1 MALPAQASTC
11 APAAT
16 KGTAPSDYQTFCWL
30 DFTGYNDALAQGGGQ
45 PFSFTLPDGSTL
57 SMTLQ
62 VTTNAGNPALNA
74 HAVPSWSGSAI
85 GNSGFIGVPGNPVLY
100 ESQNGSTVT
109 VVLNNINVTPPLGS
123 GVIDTYAIVAADGES
138 TNQNESLQFTTN
150 GAPWAQVAQIPNGG
164 AYPTVSGVGSG
175 TVTETGVAGTVG
187 AFAYASVSNPSQITA
202 VMVGGGLQ
210 GAMFAVRY
218 ASMSV
223 SAQFNGARV
232 NAADQFIYSIKTP
245 GGATLASGTTTG
257 AGLGPFPAASVS
269 PIAAG
274 YPFVVTEAQAP
285 GSVSP
290 LADYAVSLTCTNQS
304 TGGSSTAVPTNQATT
319 SYTFPGLQYGD
330 AISCLFTDTANRTN
344 LTIAKS
350 GPASVNAGA
359 ALAYTIVVSDLGP
372 LGAAGA
378 LVQDPAVANFTATGV
393 ACTGA
398 SGGAVC
404 PAIAQLTI
412 ASLQGAGIAIPT
424 LPSGGAVTLVV
435 SGTAGTAN
443 ITNTAAITPPS
454 GTINSNPTPTSTAAT
469 TVTAA
474 ADLATTLSFPATVNA
489 GQPVSGTVLYT
500 NNGPSTASGTTF
512 TLSVAAN
519 LAVAPTLTGLPA
531 GASFAYVPATGVI
544 TRSGMPATIAAG
556 ANVGPI
562 TVGYTQPGSAT
573 STVSAAINATTTD
586 PNPANNAA
594 TVTITGAAVADLATT
609 LTFPATVNAGQPVS
623 GTVLYTNNGPSTAS
637 GITFTLSVAAN
648 LSVAPTVTGLPAGA
662 SFAYVPATGAITLSG
677 MPATLA
683 AGANIGP
690 IAVGYTQPGS
700 ATSTVSAAI
709 NATTTD
715 PNPANN
721 AATVTITGAAVADVA
736 VKLTF
741 PATVNA
747 GQTVTGTVLYTNNGP
762 SSASGPTF
770 TLSVTANLAVAPTVT
785 GLPAGASY
793 TYVPATG
800 AITLSGMP
808 ATIAAGAT
816 IGPIG
821 VSYTQPGSAT
831 SPVSAA
837 INATTTD
844 PNPANNA
851 ATVTITGAAVADV
864 AVKLT
869 FPINVNAGQPVS
881 GTVLYSNNGPSTA
894 SGPTFTLS
902 VAANLA
908 VAPTLTG
915 LPAGASFA
923 YVPATGAITLS
934 GMPATLAAGA
944 NVGPISVGYTQPA
957 SGTSVV
963 TASINSTTTDPNP
976 ANNSATVAIGGTMIA
991 DVATTL
997 NFPATVNAGQAVAG
1011 TVLYTNNGPSSAS
1024 GLTFTLSVAANLAVA
1039 PTVTGLPAGA
1049 SFAYVPAT
1057 GAITL
1062 SGMPATLAAGANVG
1076 PISVGY
1082 TQPAAATSTVTATVN
1097 STTTDPNPAN
1107 NAATATI
1114 GGAMVADVAVKLNI
1128 PATVNA
1134 GQPVSGT
1141 VLYTNNGPSTASGL
1155 AFNLSV
1161 ATNLAVA
1168 PTLTGLPAGAAYTYA
1183 PATGVILLSGMPATL
1198 ASGANVGPIT
1208 VGYTQPGSATSTVS
1222 AAITTTTL
1230 DPNLANNA
1238 ATATITGITVADVAA
1253 KLTFPATVNAGQPVS
1268 GTVLYGNSG
1277 PSTASGIT
1285 YTLSVAANL
1294 AVAPTLA
1301 GRPAGASYAYVP
1313 ATGVITLSGMPATLA
1328 SGANVGPITVG
1339 YTQPGSATSTVSASI
1354 NATTSDPD
1362 PANNSATVTIAG
1374 AAAADLATKLTF
1386 PAHANAGQSVAGTVL
1401 YGNSGPSTASGVTYT
1416 LSVAANL
1423 GVAPTV
1429 AGLPAGASY
1438 AYAPATGVITLS
1450 GMPST
1455 LAAGANVGPISVGYT
1470 QPAAATSSVTAGM
1483 HGATTDPDP
1492 ANNSATVTV
1501 TGITLADVAVKLNFP
1516 ATANAGQPVTGTVL
1530 YTNNGPSTAS
1540 GATFTLSVVADLA
1553 VAPVLTG
1560 LPAGATYSYAPATG
1574 VITLSGMP
1582 STLASGASV
1591 GPINLSYTQPVS
1603 GKSTVHAAIAS
1614 TTSDPDPAN
1623 GSATLT
1629 ITGAAAALSGMVF
1642 VDNNQDAIFDTGDSP
1657 VPGATVQLLSGT
1669 RLVASALTN
1678 GAGVYTFTIQAPG
1691 QYSLAVVPPKG
1702 FVPDTPSPVAVT
1714 LGGATPAAVNF
1725 GLIPAGAVGA
1735 LVLTKSSPLV
1745 NISAGQ
1751 SVPYTITA
1759 RNSRNTPIQNSTV
1772 TDLMPAG
1779 FRFYAGSGAING
1791 KKTNPTVSGRELAWS
1806 HLNFAPGE
1814 TKTFTLVLTAGSGV
1828 GGGDYVN
1835 QASAYSGLTHGLIS
1849 NLATA
1854 TVRIVGDPTFDCPD
1868 LIGKVFDDANA
1879 NGVQDPGEKGIA
1891 GVRLVT
1897 VQGLLVTTDAEGRY
1911 HIACPPIPND
1921 SSASNFVVKVDERTL
1936 PSGYR
1941 LTTDNPETVVLTPG
1955 KVSKLNFGATIQ
1967 HVERVEVNDAAYQ
1980 GNALRPAV
1988 VERLDVLVASL
1999 KDQASIMRLA
2009 YEAADESDALV
2020 NARLQ
2025 ILKNELAALWKA
2037 KDCRYPLRIEED
2049 IVRGVRQP

>member
-1 MALPAQASTC
+1 MFTACSKRDEPLRAGASLGGRARDFSWRALVRGLGLLVVLNLAMALPAQASTC

-45 PFSFTLPDGSTL
+45 PFTFTLPDGSTL
-57 SMTLQ
+57 SLTLQ
-62 VTTNAGNPALNA
+62 VTTNEGNPALNA

-109 VVLNNINVTPPLGS
+109 VVLNNISVAPPLGS
-123 GVIDTYAIVAADGES
+123 GVTDTYAIVAADGES
-138 TNQNESLQFTTN
+138 TNGGESLQFTTN
-150 GAPWAQVAQIPNGG
+150 GTAWAQVAQIPNGG
-164 AYPTVSGVGSG
+164 VYPAVSGVGSG
-175 TVTETGVAGTVG
+175 TVTETGANGTVG
-187 AFAYASVSNPSQITA
+187 AYAFASVNNPSQITA
-202 VMVGGGLQ
+202 VMVGTGLQ

-223 SAQFNGARV
+223 AAQLNGARA

-245 GGATLASGTTTG
+245 GGTTLASGTTTG
-257 AGLGPFPAASVS
+257 AGTGLFPAASVS

-274 YPFVVTEAQAP
+274 YPFVVTETQAP

-304 TGGSSTAVPTNQATT
+304 TGGSTTALPNNLAATT
-319 SYTFPGLQYGD
+319 YTFPGLLYGD
-330 AISCLFTDTANRTN
+330 AITCVFTDTANRTN

-412 ASLQGAGIAIPT
+412 ANLQGAGIAIPT

-443 ITNTAAITPPS
+443 IANTAAITPPS

-519 LAVAPTLTGLPA
+519 LAVAPTVTGLPA

-544 TRSGMPATIAAG
+544 TLSGMPATLAAG

-594 TVTITGAAVADLATT
+594 TVTITGAAVADVAVK
-609 LTFPATVNAGQPVS
+609 LTFPAAVNAGQPVS

-637 GITFTLSVAAN
+637 GTTFTLSVAAN
-648 LSVAPTVTGLPAGA
+648 LAVAPTVTGLPAGA
-662 SFAYVPATGAITLSG
+662 SFAYVPATGVITLSG
-677 MPATLA
+677 MPATIA
-683 AGANIGP
+683 AGVNIGP
-690 IAVGYTQPGS
+690 IGVSYTQPGS

-715 PNPANN
+715 PNPGNN

-741 PATVNA
+741 PT
-747 GQTVTGTVLYTNNGP
+747 
-762 SSASGPTF
+762 
-770 TLSVTANLAVAPTVT
+770 
-785 GLPAGASY
+785 
-793 TYVPATG
+793 
-800 AITLSGMP
+800 
-808 ATIAAGAT
+808 
-816 IGPIG
+816 
-821 VSYTQPGSAT
+821 
-831 SPVSAA
+831 
-837 INATTTD
+837 
-844 PNPANNA
+844 
-851 ATVTITGAAVADV
+851 
-864 AVKLT
+864 
-869 FPINVNAGQPVS
+869 NVNAGQPVS
-881 GTVLYSNNGPSTA
+881 GTVLYTNNGPSTA
-894 SGPTFTLS
+894 SGT
-902 VAANLA
+902 
-908 VAPTLTG
+908 
-915 LPAGASFA
+915 
-923 YVPATGAITLS
+923 
-934 GMPATLAAGA
+934 
-944 NVGPISVGYTQPA
+944 
-957 SGTSVV
+957 
-963 TASINSTTTDPNP
+963 
-976 ANNSATVAIGGTMIA
+976 
-991 DVATTL
+991 
-997 NFPATVNAGQAVAG
+997 
-1011 TVLYTNNGPSSAS
+1011 
-1024 GLTFTLSVAANLAVA
+1024 TFTLSVAANLAVA

-1062 SGMPATLAAGANVG
+1062 SGMPASLAAGANVG

-1082 TQPAAATSTVTATVN
+1082 TQPASGTSVVTASINSATTDPNPANNSATVAIGGTMIADVATTLNFPATVNAGQPVSGTVIFTNNGPSTASGVAFTLSVAANLAVAPTVTGLPAGASFAYVPATGVITLSGMPATLASGANVGPISVGYTQPASATSVVTASIN

-1107 NAATATI
+1107 NSATVAI
-1114 GGAMVADVAVKLNI
+1114 GGAMVADVAVKVNF

-1141 VLYTNNGPSTASGL
+1141 VLFTNNGPSTASGL
-1155 AFNLSV
+1155 AFTLSV
-1161 ATNLAVA
+1161 AANLAAA
-1168 PTLTGLPAGAAYTYA
+1168 PTLSGLPAGAAYTYA
-1183 PATGVILLSGMPATL
+1183 PATGVIILSGMPATL
-1198 ASGANVGPIT
+1198 ASGANLGPIT

-1230 DPNLANNA
+1230 DPNLANNSA
-1238 ATATITGITVADVAA
+1238 TATITGITVADAAAKLTFPATANAGQPVSGTVLYTNLGPSTASGISFTLSVAANLAVAPTVTGLPAGASFAYVPASGVITLSGMPATLAAGANVGPITVGYTQPGSATSTVSASINATTSDPNPANNSAAVTIAGAAAADLATKLTFPAHANAGQPVAGTVQFSNMGPSSASGITYTLNVAADLAVAPTLSGLPAGASYAYAAATGVITVSGMPAALASGANAGPINIEYTQPPTGTSSVTAGMHGATTDPNPANNSATATITGITVADVAA

-1268 GTVLYGNSG
+1268 GTVLYTNLG
-1277 PSTASGIT
+1277 PSTASGISF
-1285 YTLSVAANL
+1285 TLSVAADL
-1294 AVAPTLA
+1294 AVAPTL
-1301 GRPAGASYAYVP
+1301 
-1313 ATGVITLSGMPATLA
+1313 
-1328 SGANVGPITVG
+1328 
-1339 YTQPGSATSTVSASI
+1339 
-1354 NATTSDPD
+1354 
-1362 PANNSATVTIAG
+1362 
-1374 AAAADLATKLTF
+1374 
-1386 PAHANAGQSVAGTVL
+1386 
-1401 YGNSGPSTASGVTYT
+1401 
-1416 LSVAANL
+1416 
-1423 GVAPTV
+1423 
-1429 AGLPAGASY
+1429 
-1438 AYAPATGVITLS
+1438 
-1450 GMPST
+1450 
-1455 LAAGANVGPISVGYT
+1455 
-1470 QPAAATSSVTAGM
+1470 
-1483 HGATTDPDP
+1483 
-1492 ANNSATVTV
+1492 
-1501 TGITLADVAVKLNFP
+1501 
-1516 ATANAGQPVTGTVL
+1516 
-1530 YTNNGPSTAS
+1530 
-1540 GATFTLSVVADLA
+1540 
-1553 VAPVLTG
+1553 TG
-1560 LPAGATYSYAPATG
+1560 LPPGATYSYAPATG

-1582 STLASGASV
+1582 STLASGANV
-1591 GPINLSYTQPVS
+1591 GPIRFSYTQPS
-1603 GKSTVHAAIAS
+1603 GGKSTVHAAIGS
-1614 TTSDPDPAN
+1614 TTDDPDPAN
-1623 GSATLT
+1623 NSATLT
-1629 ITGAAAALSGMVF
+1629 IAGAAAALTGTVF
-1642 VDNNQDAIFDTGDSP
+1642 VDNNQDAMFNAGDSP
-1657 VPGATVQLLSGT
+1657 VPGATVQLLAGT
-1669 RLVASALTN
+1669 RLVASAVTN
-1678 GAGVYTFTIQAPG
+1678 GAGVYTFTNQAPG

-1714 LGGATPAAVNF
+1714 LGGATPGAVNF
-1725 GLIPAGAVGA
+1725 GLIPSGEVGA

-1759 RNSRNTPIQNSTV
+1759 RNSRSTPVQNSTV

-1791 KKTNPTVSGRELAWS
+1791 KKINPTVSGRELAWS

-1849 NLATA
+1849 NLASA

-1897 VQGLLVTTDAEGRY
+1897 AQGLLVTTDTEGRY
-1911 HIACPPIPND
+1911 HIVCPPISSD
-1921 SSASNFVVKVDERTL
+1921 SPASNFVVKVDERTL

-1955 KVSKLNFGATIQ
+1955 KVSKLNFGATIH
-1967 HVERVEVNDAAYQ
+1967 HVVRVEVNDAAYQ

-1988 VERLDVLVASL
+1988 IERLDVLVASL

-2025 ILKNELAALWKA
+2025 VLKNELAALWKA

-2049 IVRGVRQP
+2049 IVRGLRRP

>member
-500 NNGPSTASGTTF
+500 NNGPSTASGVAF

-519 LAVAPTLTGLPA
+519 LAPAPTVTGLPA

-544 TRSGMPATIAAG
+544 TLSGMPATLAAG

-594 TVTITGAAVADLATT
+594 TVTITGAAVADVAVK
-609 LTFPATVNAGQPVS
+609 LTFPAAVNAGQPVS

-637 GITFTLSVAAN
+637 GVAFTLSVAAN
-648 LSVAPTVTGLPAGA
+648 LAVAPTVTGLPAGA
-662 SFAYVPATGAITLSG
+662 SFAYVPATGVITLSG
-677 MPATLA
+677 MPATIA
-683 AGANIGP
+683 AGVNIGP
-690 IAVGYTQPGS
+690 IGVSYTQPGS

-741 PATVNA
+741 PTNVNA
-747 GQTVTGTVLYTNNGP
+747 GQPVSGTVLYTNNGP
-762 SSASGPTF
+762 STASGTAF
-770 TLSVTANLAVAPTVT
+770 TLSVAANLAVAPTVT
-785 GLPAGASY
+785 GLPAGASFA
-793 TYVPATG
+793 YVPATG
-800 AITLSGMP
+800 VITLSGMP
-808 ATIAAGAT
+808 ATIAAG
-816 IGPIG
+816 
-821 VSYTQPGSAT
+821 
-831 SPVSAA
+831 
-837 INATTTD
+837 
-844 PNPANNA
+844 
-851 ATVTITGAAVADV
+851 
-864 AVKLT
+864 
-869 FPINVNAGQPVS
+869 VN
-881 GTVLYSNNGPSTA
+881 
-894 SGPTFTLS
+894 
-902 VAANLA
+902 
-908 VAPTLTG
+908 
-915 LPAGASFA
+915 
-923 YVPATGAITLS
+923 I
-934 GMPATLAAGA
+934 
-944 NVGPISVGYTQPA
+944 GPISVGYMQPA

-991 DVATTL
+991 DVAATL
-997 NFPATVNAGQAVAG
+997 SFPATVNAGQPVSG
-1011 TVLYTNNGPSSAS
+1011 TVIFANNGPSTAS
-1024 GLTFTLSVAANLAVA
+1024 GIAFTLSVAANLAVA

-1057 GAITL
+1057 GVITL
-1062 SGMPATLAAGANVG
+1062 SGMPASLASGANVG

-1082 TQPAAATSTVTATVN
+1082 TQPASATSVVTASIN

-1107 NAATATI
+1107 NSATVAI
-1114 GGAMVADVAVKLNI
+1114 GGAMVADVAVKVNF
-1128 PATVNA
+1128 PTTVNA

-1141 VLYTNNGPSTASGL
+1141 VLFTNNGPSNASGL
-1155 AFNLSV
+1155 AFTLS
-1161 ATNLAVA
+1161 AAANLAAA
-1168 PTLTGLPAGAAYTYA
+1168 PTLSGLPAGAAYTYA
-1183 PATGVILLSGMPATL
+1183 PATGVIILSGMPATL
-1198 ASGANVGPIT
+1198 ASGANLGPIT

-1230 DPNLANNA
+1230 DPNLANNS
-1238 ATATITGITVADVAA
+1238 ATATITGITVADAAA

-1268 GTVLYGNSG
+1268 GTVLYTNLG

-1285 YTLSVAANL
+1285 FTLSVAANL
-1294 AVAPTLA
+1294 AVAPTVTGL
-1301 GRPAGASYAYVP
+1301 PAGASFAYVP

-1328 SGANVGPITVG
+1328 AGANVGPITVG
-1339 YTQPGSATSTVSASI
+1339 YTQPGSATSTVSAAI
-1354 NATTSDPD
+1354 NATTSDPN

-1374 AAAADLATKLTF
+1374 AAAADLATKLNF
-1386 PAHANAGQSVAGTVL
+1386 PAHANAGQPVAGTVQF
-1401 YGNSGPSTASGVTYT
+1401 GNLGPSSASGITYT

-1423 GVAPTV
+1423 AVAPTLS
-1429 AGLPAGASY
+1429 GLPAGASY

-1450 GMPST
+1450 GMPAA
-1455 LAAGANVGPISVGYT
+1455 LASGANVGPINIEYT
-1470 QPAAATSSVTAGM
+1470 QPPTGTSGVTAGM
-1483 HGATTDPDP
+1483 HGATTDPNP
-1492 ANNSATVTV
+1492 ANNSATATI
-1501 TGITLADVAVKLNFP
+1501 TGITVADVAAKLILP
-1516 ATANAGQPVTGTVL
+1516 ATVNAGQPVSGTVL
-1530 YTNNGPSTAS
+1530 YTNLGPSTAS
-1540 GATFTLSVVADLA
+1540 GISFTLSVAADLA
-1553 VAPVLTG
+1553 AAPTLTG
-1560 LPAGATYSYAPATG
+1560 LPPGATYSYAPATG

-1582 STLASGASV
+1582 STLASGANV
-1591 GPINLSYTQPVS
+1591 GPIGLSYTQPS
-1603 GKSTVHAAIAS
+1603 GGKSTVHAAIGS
-1614 TTSDPDPAN
+1614 TTDDPDPAN
-1623 GSATLT
+1623 NSATLT
-1629 ITGAAAALSGMVF
+1629 IAGAAAALTGTVF
-1642 VDNNQDAIFDTGDSP
+1642 VDNNQDAMFDAGDSP
-1657 VPGATVQLLSGT
+1657 VPGATVQLLAGT
-1669 RLVASALTN
+1669 RLVASAVTN
-1678 GAGVYTFTIQAPG
+1678 AAGVYTFTNQAPG
-1691 QYSLAVVPPKG
+1691 RYSLAVVPPKG
-1702 FVPDTPSPVAVT
+1702 FVPDTPSPVTVT
-1714 LGGATPAAVNF
+1714 LGGATPGAVNF
-1725 GLIPAGAVGA
+1725 GLIPSGEVGA

-1759 RNSRNTPIQNSTV
+1759 KNSLSTPVQNSTV

-1791 KKTNPTVSGRELAWS
+1791 KKINPTVSGRELAWS

-1849 NLATA
+1849 NLASA

-1911 HIACPPIPND
+1911 HIACPPISSD
-1921 SSASNFVVKVDERTL
+1921 SPASNFVVKVDERTL

-1955 KVSKLNFGATIQ
+1955 KVSKLNFGATIH
-1967 HVERVEVNDAAYQ
+1967 HVVRVEVNDAAYQ

-1988 VERLDVLVASL
+1988 IERLDVLVASL

-2025 ILKNELAALWKA
+2025 VLKNELAALWKA

-2049 IVRGVRQP
+2049 IVRGVRRP